1 MSLHDA
7 SPVPAA
13 VYIQDRLTSDSG
25 RIEQDF
31 STLNGHASC
40 CFRKPLIPADAD
52 ADGSE
57 TCFKD
62 LESRIPGSEIEFFLI
77 KMVVRDMSLAVNAK
91 NGSVCINH
99 GNRVEQALNIPFI
112 KADRNHDSKF
122 YGNGLKA
129 PDGGIFCQGH
139 GIIIIIVSLFLTK
152 IRSFKQFRK
161 KDEIGSVGS
170 GFTDQSL
177 CFVYIF
183 LYLTAAR
190 KLQCGNFYISHNL
203 FPLFFAGICWVIQ

>member
-1 MSLHDA
+1 MQRTAVGSDGALLFRHDTVGFRPPVTEKAPGKTFFTQAIQIEGSIQDFLGISSGRCHEFTGCIGNKGRTVESKRRGLAAIFFTGHYGFSTNPVCSSNRNKICGRMSLHNA

-62 LESRIPGSEIEFFLI
+62 LESRISRSEIEF
-77 KMVVRDMSLAVNAK
+77 S
-91 NGSVCINH
+91 
-99 GNRVEQALNIPFI
+99 
-112 KADRNHDSKF
+112 
-122 YGNGLKA
+122 
-129 PDGGIFCQGH
+129 
-139 GIIIIIVSLFLTK
+139 
-152 IRSFKQFRK
+152 
-161 KDEIGSVGS
+161 
-170 GFTDQSL
+170 
-177 CFVYIF
+177 
-183 LYLTAAR
+183 
-190 KLQCGNFYISHNL
+190 
-203 FPLFFAGICWVIQ
+203 